1 MSLLKNDTK
10 AVADKWFKALRER
23 DGASAME
30 CLDKN
35 VVWSNTKPI
44 PGLSEIIPWLGEY
57 HGVGEVHQT
66 FMVWAKLSEV
76 ESFELLEL
84 FINGDEAI
92 GLVHEKAKIIPTGL
106 YYDIEFI
113 HRLTVEDGKIV
124 RWKSYWDTAFG
135 IVAFRG
141 DLNERLLGAV
151 LSKDRHSARELLKF
165 GADPNYVN
173 PGTKLTLLM
182 TAAGTGETEIASML
196 LRKGANP
203 NTLDEL
209 AGASAMHKACQGGY
223 LEIVKLLAE
232 HGAFINTQA
241 VSTGHTPLIEAIWF
255 KYPEIVQYLLDN
267 GAWLN
272 IKTNYGFS
280 LLDHLNYALNVS
292 TRCKDKLY
300 TIKDMVD
307 KRIEDDRKR
316 AESQKLMQAVIDNKC
331 DEVKACIGAGADVNE
346 RAPILNGF
354 NDGHTPLHVACRS
367 GFYDIA
373 KILIE
378 AGADINAIEPTFGA
392 VPLHKATYNGFADI
406 TQLLCSQAGI
416 NMDYQG
422 PSNGYTPLHDALW
435 HGFDKCAE
443 VLVNSGCALKLRGH
457 DGLTPYDLAL
467 EVFGDKHPLTV
478 KIMERSGL

>member
-1 MSLLKNDTK
+1 MNPIKNDTK
-10 AVADKWFKALRER
+10 AVADIWFKALHER
-23 DGASAME
+23 DGAAAVG
-30 CLDKN
+30 CLDKD

-44 PGLSEIIPWLGEY
+44 EGLSDIVPWLGEF

-76 ESFELLEL
+76 VSFELLEL

-113 HRLTVEDGKIV
+113 HRLTIRDGKIV
-124 RWKSYWDTAFG
+124 KWKSYWDTAFG

-141 DLNERLLGAV
+141 DMNKRLLYAV
-151 LSKDRHSARELLKF
+151 TSGDRHEVRQLLKF
-165 GADPNYVN
+165 GADPNRVD
-173 PGTKLTLLM
+173 TKTNLTLLM
-182 TAAGTGETEIASML
+182 IAAGLGYTEIVSML
-196 LRKGANP
+196 LKSGANP
-203 NTLDEL
+203 NTLDRL
-209 AGASAMHKACQGGY
+209 AGASAMHKACQGGHADV
-223 LEIVKLLAE
+223 VKVLAE
-232 HGAFINTQA
+232 NGAFINIQA

-255 KYPEIVQYLLDN
+255 KYPDIVQYLLDK

-280 LLDHLNYALNVS
+280 LLDHLQYVLNVS
-292 TRCKDKLY
+292 HRGKEKIIA
-300 TIKDMVD
+300 IKEMVD
-307 KRIEDDRKR
+307 RRIEKDRAD
-316 AESQKLMQAVIDNKC
+316 AENQKLMQAVINGDAAA
-331 DEVKACIGAGADVNE
+331 VGACIAGGAEIDE

-367 GFYDIA
+367 GFYEIA
-373 KILIE
+373 KQLIE
-378 AGADINAIEPTFGA
+378 AGADVNAVEPTFGA

-406 TQLLCSQAGI
+406 TELLCSVDGV

-443 VLVNSGCALKLRGH
+443 VLVDGGCSLYIKGH
-457 DGLTPYDLAL
+457 DGLTPYDLAA
-467 EVFGDKHPLTV
+467 EVFGENHPLTL
-478 KIMERSGL
+478 KIKKRS

>member
-1 MSLLKNDTK
+1 
-10 AVADKWFKALRER
+10 
-23 DGASAME
+23 ME
-30 CLDKN
+30 CLADN
-35 VVWSNTKPI
+35 IVWSNTRPI
-44 PGLSEIIPWLGEY
+44 EGLSDIIPWLGEF
-57 HGVGEVHQT
+57 HGIGEVHQT
-66 FMVWAKLSEV
+66 FLVWADLSEV

-84 FINGDEAI
+84 FINGNEAV
-92 GLVHEKAKIIPTGL
+92 GLVHERAKIKTTGL

-113 HRLTVEDGKIV
+113 HRLTVEHGKIV

-135 IVAFRG
+135 ITAFRG
-141 DLNERLLGAV
+141 DLNARLLKAV
-151 LSKDRHSARELLKF
+151 LAGDRHNVRQFLKY
-165 GADPNYVN
+165 GADPNHIN
-173 PGTKLTLLM
+173 PETKLTLLM
-182 TAAGTGETEIASML
+182 TAAGKGEAEIVSML

-203 NTLDEL
+203 NALDEL
-209 AGASAMHKACQGGY
+209 AGASAMHKACQGGHS
-223 LEIVKLLAE
+223 EIVKLLAD

-255 KYPEIVQYLLDN
+255 KYPEIVQFLLDR

-300 TIKDMVD
+300 AIKEMVD
-307 KRIEDDRKR
+307 RRINDDRKK
-316 AESQKLMQAVIDNKC
+316 AESQRLMQAVIDNKP
-331 DEVKACIGAGADVNE
+331 DEVRACIEAGADVNE

-367 GFYDIA
+367 GFYDTA

-378 AGADINAIEPTFGA
+378 AGADINAVEPTFGA

-422 PSNGYTPLHDALW
+422 PSNGYTPLHDAVW
-435 HGFDKCAE
+435 HGFDRCAE
-443 VLVNSGCALKLRGH
+443 VLVNSGCALGLEGH
-457 DGLTPYDLAL
+457 DGLTPYNLAL
-467 EVFGDKHPLTV
+467 EVFGETHPLTQEIR
-478 KIMERSGL
+478 KRSGS